1 MRVFEKDIAVDI
13 GTSSVL
19 MFTRNEGVVLH
30 EPTVVAVDKVSGKMV
45 ALGEDAKKT
54 LGRTPANMVAINP
67 IVAGVISDYDMTARM
82 LKEYLGRIT
91 SFSFFRPR
99 VLICVPGSITG
110 VEERAIV
117 DACIEA
123 GARKVYLKETSVA
136 TALGAGIDV
145 TRPDGHL
152 IIDIGGGTTDIA
164 VVSLGG
170 VVESESIKIAGTAFD
185 EAIIRYIRQKY
196 NVLIGLKTAEELKIS
211 IGCLY
216 PRETVLQEE
225 VKGRCLSTGMP
236 KSVTITSEEVMQA
249 LEEPATRILEAVHMV
264 LERTPPELV
273 GDIAHNGIL
282 MSGGGS
288 LLYGID
294 KLVYASTR
302 IPVTIVEDPVSCAV
316 YGAGRVLKD
325 LNDMPD
331 GMINLARRKQMS
343 GK

>member
-1 MRVFEKDIAVDI
+1 MLIFEKDIAVDI
-13 GTSSVL
+13 GTSSVQ
-19 MFTRNEGVVLH
+19 MFARGSGVVLH
-30 EPTVVAVDKVSGKMV
+30 EPTIVAVDKVSGKMV
-45 ALGEDAKKT
+45 RLGEEAKKM
-54 LGRTPANMVAINP
+54 LGRTPANIVAVNP
-67 IVAGVISDYDMTARM
+67 IAAGVISDYDMTARM

-99 VLICVPGSITG
+99 VLVCVPGSITG
-110 VEERAIV
+110 VEERAMV

-123 GARKVYLKETSVA
+123 GARKVYLQETAVA
-136 TALGAGIDV
+136 TALGAGIDI

-152 IIDIGGGTTDIA
+152 IIDIGGGTTDVA

-170 VVESESIKIAGTAFD
+170 VVESESIKVAGTSFD

-216 PRETVLQEE
+216 PREKVLKEE
-225 VKGRCLSTGMP
+225 VKGRCLSTGLP
-236 KSVTITSEEVMQA
+236 KSLVISSEEIMQA
-249 LEEPATRILEAVHMV
+249 LEEPAARILEAVHMV

-273 GDIAHNGIL
+273 GDVSHNGIV

-294 KLVYASTR
+294 RLVYASTK
-302 IPVTIVEDPVSCAV
+302 IPVSIVEDPISCAV
-316 YGAGRVLKD
+316 YGAGRVLKN
-325 LNDMPD
+325 LNDMPS
-331 GMINLARRKQMS
+331 GMINLARRRQMD

>member
-216 PRETVLQEE
+216 PREEVLQEE